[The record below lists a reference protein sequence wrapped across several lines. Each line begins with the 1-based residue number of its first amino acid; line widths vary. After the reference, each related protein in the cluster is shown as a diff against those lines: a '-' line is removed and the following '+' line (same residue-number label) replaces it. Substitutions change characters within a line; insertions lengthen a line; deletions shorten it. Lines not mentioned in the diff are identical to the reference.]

1 MGEFDVLVI
10 GSGSAA
16 CSAAL
21 RAAKGGLKVLVIEKS
36 EWLGG
41 TSAMSG
47 AGVWIPAN
55 HVAAGAGIADSR
67 EDALTYLRAAA
78 PQGWARKED
87 ALWSAFVRAAPDML
101 RFLS

>member
-1 MGEFDVLVI
+1 MKMDACDVLVI

-21 RAAKGGLKVLVIEKS
+21 RTARGGLRVLVIEKS

-47 AGVWIPAN
+47 SGVWIPAN
-55 HVAAGAGIADSR
+55 HLAAADGISDSR
-67 EDALTYLRAAA
+67 EDAITYLRAI
-78 PQGWARKED
+78 
-87 ALWSAFVRAAPDML
+87 APDGLPMGYV
-101 RFLS
+101 